1 MKKTLFLI
9 AATAV
14 AAALA
19 GGSGANAAEK
29 DSAPGGGQLE
39 SLKLSDIDTRVPP
52 PPAPEA
58 IDKNADADAGLVHG
72 FTPQQDKRMSAH
84 NATLQKAFLK
94 SGNKLAPA
102 LYRPYADYEAPGYLI
117 MSSEFNFD
125 SRQAKLE
132 MASRLPADAL
142 LVIFAGSPSEQ
153 TKAAILQDYEG
164 VVPPERIKVISL
176 PSARQGFWA
185 RDGIPVP
192 VVGPDSRL
200 TVVDA
205 IYGHGFEPDAEIS
218 RLFKAGIERHGYYYE
233 GGNFQANSAGDCM
246 MVNHGRHVD
255 IPDDVFSGL
264 YGCKKLIRLPF
275 IDGIGHVDERARFI
289 TEKVIVTDTPAYKD
303 ILQAKGFTVHLLPKP
318 ARYYETYVNSL
329 IMNDRVIVPVFGG
342 ATDAQALAVYEKLG
356 LKASGANSVSLSNSG
371 QGSVHCITMTYPKVP
386 MTELMKALGAREF

>member
-1 MKKTLFLI
+1 MKNIFSLI
-9 AATAV
+9 AAAAV

-19 GGSGANAAEK
+19 CPGGAKAAQEG
-29 DSAPGGGQLE
+29 SAPGAGQLE
-39 SLKLSDIDTRVPP
+39 NLNLSDTGTLAPP
-52 PPAPEA
+52 PPAPA
-58 IDKNADADAGLVHG
+58 AVGGSADSDAGLVHG
-72 FTPQQDKRMSAH
+72 FTPRQDKLMSAH

-142 LVIFAGSPSEQ
+142 LVIFASNPTE
-153 TKAAILQDYEG
+153 TAKAAILADYAS
-164 VVPPERIKVISL
+164 VVPAARIKVISL

-192 VVGPDSRL
+192 VVGPDNRL

-205 IYGHGFEPDAEIS
+205 VYGHGFEPDAEIS
-218 RLFKAGIERHGYYYE
+218 RLFKTGIERHGYYYE

-255 IPDDVFSGL
+255 IPDDVFSGM

-303 ILQAKGFTVHLLPKP
+303 ILQAKGFTVHLLPRP

-329 IMNDRVIVPVFGG
+329 IMNDRVIVPVFGE
-342 ATDAQALAVYEKLG
+342 ATDAQALAIYERLG

-386 MTELMKALGAREF
+386 LAELTKALGAREF